1 MRTSLFGKVIGLYWS
16 SFNLLIPLTLHT
28 HILGPSSDSSFGE
41 TLLLDLVLEWHD
53 LIALLDLDL
62 DLGLDLDLD
71 FPESGSRLSGTIFI
85 LPLQGT

>member
-1 MRTSLFGKVIGLYWS
+1 MDADITFWEGHRLVLVKFQSL
-16 SFNLLIPLTLHT
+16 N
-28 HILGPSSDSSFGE
+28 SSD
-41 TLLLDLVLEWHD
+41 TPHTYTRPMLDLVLEWHD